1 MSGVRDGLADG
12 DLTVSVGG
20 TTIVATDEVLAQAQ
34 FLNVLRDDLA
44 DWVGRAYRIRNLDPY
59 WPANWLGQDPW
70 PDLLQVAGRLNSLH
84 EYCGVIADN
93 LVAAARSY
101 GYVERV
107 AREAA
112 LMGAADL
119 AYGLGRLLRGGVFAL
134 AGTPFGVS
142 MAGAASVGRIGL
154 HGSLRSPS
162 RSPAAR
168 NGADELDPRLLTNP
182 NVVAL
187 VRAAAS
193 SLDDVAWGLAGT
205 PRSVGRA
212 FGDEGLGVIGISRTA
227 LGVLAVARNGGVFR
241 ESPVSV
247 AAVGT
252 PTQPTPPTGVG
263 DLAARI
269 PKAVAGKPQ
278 VRIENYGDA
287 EHPSWA
293 VYISGTVEWDAIAK
307 TDPLDLTSNIT
318 AMAGQTAGS
327 FETVI
332 SAMKAAGIAPS
343 DPVVLAGHSQ
353 GGLIATQV
361 AAYSWFNVQAVAT
374 FGAPESKVPVPD
386 GVATL
391 TVEHSDDIVPAMGGD
406 SLTDSDDRVT
416 VRREAFASEP
426 LPAGA
431 ALPAHNLDTYRET
444 ALLIDA
450 SPEANL
456 QGFRDTVT
464 DVLGSEA
471 GEAVLWRGSRVPEGP
486 APQ

>member
-1 MSGVRDGLADG
+1 MPGVRDGLVHG

-34 FLNVLRDDLA
+34 FLNVLRNDVA
-44 DWVGRAYRIRNLDPY
+44 DWAGRAHRIRNLDPN

-93 LVAAARSY
+93 LIAAARSY

-119 AYGLGRLLRGGVFAL
+119 AYGLGRLLRGGLVAL
-134 AGTPFGVS
+134 TGTPLGVS
-142 MAGAASVGRIGL
+142 MAGVAGVGHIWL
-154 HGSLRSPS
+154 YGSLRSPY
-162 RSPAAR
+162 RARAAR
-168 NGADELDPRLLTNP
+168 IGTDKLDPRLLTNP
-182 NVVAL
+182 TVVAL
-187 VRAAAS
+187 LRAAAS

-212 FGDEGLGVIGISRTA
+212 FGDEGLGVIDTSRTA
-227 LGVLAVARNGGVFR
+227 FGVLAVARKDGLLR

-247 AAVGT
+247 AAVGDS
-252 PTQPTPPTGVG
+252 TQPMPPTGVG
-263 DLAARI
+263 DLASRI

-278 VRIENYGDA
+278 VRIENYGDT

-318 AMAGQTAGS
+318 AMAGQAAGS

-391 TVEHSDDIVPAMGGD
+391 TVEHTDDIVPAMGGD
-406 SLTDSDDRVT
+406 SLTDSADRVT

-450 SPEANL
+450 SPEENL

-464 DVLGSEA
+464 GILGSES
-471 GEAVLWRGSRVPEGP
+471 GGAVLWHGIRVPEGP